1 MGDSPK
7 RSPFSGRIKGRQTM
21 MELRSRN
28 VPRTPTPEKLPTSPK
43 DLPVAQNEPL
53 ADSSSS
59 QDVDDG
65 ENEEHSRRSPS
76 VEPQNYEEHS
86 LSLDQSTSRRNSSYT
101 ESNSTLQQ
109 EESPKK
115 QPKVVTVPESKTQ
128 SSNFMPLLLVIAAVV
143 ICLFAVVIYWLSK
156 PPPVKFQHCDKFVTE
171 LRPKYP
177 TIDPML
183 WTTLNV
189 SVNRAL
195 YRKPGEPSTFIFLYD
210 SSSVQKSLVEDV
222 VAITSRCF
230 DGTRPIRLTNAD
242 FETPEIAADYGAFLQ
257 QYKRPLEERGIMVV
271 QNLDQVPAK
280 AARALFTICDS
291 YGPLVERAVIFFT
304 IDISQLSRQVSGS
317 DQSPTEIAEN
327 LLRDQWRNGLKG
339 DTLVPLL
346 VRLTENV
353 FKIM

>member
-1 MGDSPK
+1 
-7 RSPFSGRIKGRQTM
+7 M
-21 MELRSRN
+21 MELRSGN

-43 DLPVAQNEPL
+43 DLPESQNEPL

-65 ENEEHSRRSPS
+65 ENEEYSRRSPS
-76 VEPQNYEEHS
+76 VEPQSNEEHS
-86 LSLDQSTSRRNSSYT
+86 PSLDQSTSRRNSSYT

-109 EESPKK
+109 EASLEK
-115 QPKVVTVPESKTQ
+115 QPKAAAVPESKAQTGI
-128 SSNFMPLLLVIAAVV
+128 SRSLVVAGVV
-143 ICLFAVVIYWLSK
+143 ICFIAVGTAFLVSWLLKS
-156 PPPVKFQHCDKFVTE
+156 PPVKFQHCDQFVTE

-177 TIDPML
+177 TIDPIL

-195 YRKPGEPSTFIFLYD
+195 YREPGEPSTFIFLYD
-210 SSSVQKSLVEDV
+210 SSSVQETLVEDV
-222 VAITSRCF
+222 IVITSRCF
-230 DGTRPIRLTNAD
+230 KETRPIRLTNAD

-257 QYKRPLEERGIMVV
+257 QYKPLLEERGIMVV

-304 IDISQLSRQVSGS
+304 IDISQRRAVSGS
-317 DQSPTEIAEN
+317 DQSPTEIAES

-339 DTLVPLL
+339 DTLIPLL

>member
-1 MGDSPK
+1 
-7 RSPFSGRIKGRQTM
+7 M

-28 VPRTPTPEKLPTSPK
+28 VPRSPTPEKPSTSPK
-43 DLPVAQNEPL
+43 DLPESQNDPL

-65 ENEEHSRRSPS
+65 ENEDLSRRSPS
-76 VEPQNYEEHS
+76 VEPQDYEEHS
-86 LSLDQSTSRRNSSYT
+86 QNLDQSSSRRNSSYA
-101 ESNSTLQQ
+101 ESASTLQRD
-109 EESPKK
+109 ESLKK
-115 QPKVVTVPESKTQ
+115 QPKSPAAVPESKAQ
-128 SSNFMPLLLVIAAVV
+128 NGNLLPLVIAAGVAL
-143 ICLFAVVIYWLSK
+143 CLLAVVINKFCKS
-156 PPPVKFQHCDKFVTE
+156 PPVKLQHCDQFVTQ

-183 WTTLNV
+183 WATLNV

-210 SSSVQKSLVEDV
+210 SSSVQKNLVEDV
-222 VAITSRCF
+222 IAISSRCF
-230 DGTRPIRLTNAD
+230 DARPIRLTNAD

-257 QYKRPLEERGIMVV
+257 QYKRPLEQQGVMVV
-271 QNLDQVPAK
+271 QNLDRVPAK

-291 YGPLVERAVIFFT
+291 HGPLVERAVIFFT
-304 IDISQLSRQVSGS
+304 IDISQRRDVMDGAA

-327 LLRDQWRNGLKG
+327 LLRDQWRNGLNG

>member
-1 MGDSPK
+1 MGDSPTG
-7 RSPFSGRIKGRQTM
+7 SPFSGPARRPTM

-43 DLPVAQNEPL
+43 DLPEPQNEPL

-65 ENEEHSRRSPS
+65 ENEEYSRRSPS
-76 VEPQNYEEHS
+76 VELQSNEEHS
-86 LSLDQSTSRRNSSYT
+86 LSLDQSSSRRNSSYT
-101 ESNSTLQQ
+101 EPNTTLQQ

-115 QPKVVTVPESKTQ
+115 KPKVAFVPESKTQ
-128 SSNFMPLLLVIAAVV
+128 TGNSLSLVIAGVV
-143 ICLFAVVIYWLSK
+143 ICLIAAAIAKYCLSRS
-156 PPPVKFQHCDKFVTE
+156 PPVKFQHCDQFVTE

-210 SSSVQKSLVEDV
+210 SSSVQKALVEDV
-222 VAITSRCF
+222 IEITSRCF
-230 DGTRPIRLTNAD
+230 DETQPIRLTNAD

-304 IDISQLSRQVSGS
+304 IDISQRQREVSDS
-317 DQSPTEIAEN
+317 DQSPTEMAEN

>member
-1 MGDSPK
+1 
-7 RSPFSGRIKGRQTM
+7 
-21 MELRSRN
+21 
-28 VPRTPTPEKLPTSPK
+28 
-43 DLPVAQNEPL
+43 
-53 ADSSSS
+53 
-59 QDVDDG
+59 
-65 ENEEHSRRSPS
+65 
-76 VEPQNYEEHS
+76 
-86 LSLDQSTSRRNSSYT
+86 
-101 ESNSTLQQ
+101 
-109 EESPKK
+109 
-115 QPKVVTVPESKTQ
+115 
-128 SSNFMPLLLVIAAVV
+128 
-143 ICLFAVVIYWLSK
+143 
-156 PPPVKFQHCDKFVTE
+156 
-171 LRPKYP
+171 
-177 TIDPML
+177 ML

-189 SVNRAL
+189 SVNRAV

-210 SSSVQKSLVEDV
+210 SSSVQRALVEDV
-222 VAITSRCF
+222 IEITSRCF
-230 DGTRPIRLTNAD
+230 AGTRPIRLTNAD

-271 QNLDQVPAK
+271 QNLDQVPAE

-304 IDISQLSRQVSGS
+304 IDITQRKQVSES

>member
-1 MGDSPK
+1 MGDSPNS
-7 RSPFSGRIKGRQTM
+7 SPFSGRIKGRQTM

-28 VPRTPTPEKLPTSPK
+28 VPRSPTPEKPSTSPK
-43 DLPVAQNEPL
+43 DLPESQNEPL

-65 ENEEHSRRSPS
+65 ENEDLSRRSPS
-76 VEPQNYEEHS
+76 VEPQDFEEHS
-86 LSLDQSTSRRNSSYT
+86 LNLDQSSSRRNSSYA
-101 ESNSTLQQ
+101 ESGSTLQR

-115 QPKVVTVPESKTQ
+115 QPKAAATVPESKAR
-128 SSNFMPLLLVIAAVV
+128 NGKLLPLAIAAGGAICVLAVV
-143 ICLFAVVIYWLSK
+143 II
-156 PPPVKFQHCDKFVTE
+156 KFWQSPQHCDQFVTQ

-183 WTTLNV
+183 WATLNV

-210 SSSVQKSLVEDV
+210 SSSVQENLVEDV
-222 VAITSRCF
+222 IAITSRCF
-230 DGTRPIRLTNAD
+230 DARPIRLTNAD
-242 FETPEIAADYGAFLQ
+242 FNTPEIAADYGAFIQ
-257 QYKRPLEERGIMVV
+257 QYKRPLEQQGVMVV

-291 YGPLVERAVIFFT
+291 HGPLVERAVIFFT
-304 IDISQLSRQVSGS
+304 IDISQRSDVMDGAA

-327 LLRDQWRNGLKG
+327 LLRDQWRNGLNG
-339 DTLVPLL
+339 DTLMPLL